1 MGAVVPAGIAAVG
14 GGAALAP
21 LVIAADTTVVI
32 DGAVLE
38 KPRDV
43 AEAAAFVARLAAV
56 HEVHT
61 GHALRLGD
69 REVAEVR
76 TTRVRVRP
84 LDADEVLAYAATGE
98 GLDKAGGYAIQ
109 GRGAALIEG
118 IEGCYGTVVGLSLPW
133 LVVAARRLGVRL
145 ASFVR
150 AWYVFLGL
158 ALLTFAL
165 TAFVGRVPASLSAAV
180 ALPNA
185 ALYRAGVHLRETV
198 ASMLERSAFRAEIEA
213 LQRDRVALEEANRR
227 LELQVEGLERLL
239 EARRAPVAGRGR
251 ERARD
256 RAQLRRGRRHPDP
269 RRRRGGGGGA
279 AECRSP
285 ATPAWWAWSPRSRGA
300 RRSCGRCSI
309 PAPASAS
316 RCAAKGGRASRSA
329 TPAALLASTAS
340 SPKGGWTSA
349 TSSKRAPSAVSS
361 RAVCGSASWSRC
373 CRRTRTGF
381 GARCL
386 VAPAVD
392 LATTLDVVLIAPP

>member
-1 MGAVVPAGIAAVG
+1 MTVPAERPPIVLASGSPRRRELLAGLGVVFEVDVPDVDEARAPGEDAPAMVLRLARAKAAAVAARWARSSPAGIAAVG

-43 AEAAAFVARLAAV
+43 AEAAAFVARLAGRV

-145 ASFVR
+145 A
-150 AWYVFLGL
+150 
-158 ALLTFAL
+158 
-165 TAFVGRVPASLSAAV
+165 
-180 ALPNA
+180 
-185 ALYRAGVHLRETV
+185 
-198 ASMLERSAFRAEIEA
+198 
-213 LQRDRVALEEANRR
+213 
-227 LELQVEGLERLL
+227 
-239 EARRAPVAGRGR
+239 
-251 ERARD
+251 
-256 RAQLRRGRRHPDP
+256 
-269 RRRRGGGGGA
+269 
-279 AECRSP
+279 
-285 ATPAWWAWSPRSRGA
+285 
-300 RRSCGRCSI
+300 
-309 PAPASAS
+309 
-316 RCAAKGGRASRSA
+316 
-329 TPAALLASTAS
+329 
-340 SPKGGWTSA
+340 
-349 TSSKRAPSAVSS
+349 
-361 RAVCGSASWSRC
+361 
-373 CRRTRTGF
+373 
-381 GARCL
+381 
-386 VAPAVD
+386 
-392 LATTLDVVLIAPP
+392 